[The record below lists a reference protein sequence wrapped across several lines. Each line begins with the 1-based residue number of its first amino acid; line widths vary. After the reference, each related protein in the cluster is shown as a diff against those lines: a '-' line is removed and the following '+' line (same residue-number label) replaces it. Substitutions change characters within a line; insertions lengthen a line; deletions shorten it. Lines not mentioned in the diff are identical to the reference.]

1 MLSSCLTH
9 GAAQPPTTDASFQE
23 NDCPADRPLA
33 AAARKPL
40 SINHIDTNGSHSL
53 MSQESSRLADST
65 SPYSVITLV
74 SFVLTKSKPRRQVYE
89 QTSSYCPKSP
99 VLRTLSCREAYICLC
114 PVTCMASPSDMMMN
128 HIRILLTATSHD
140 ELQQTPR
147 ARGDDGGNPK
157 RSEIKV

>member
-9 GAAQPPTTDASFQE
+9 GAAQPPTTDASSQE
-23 NDCPADRPLA
+23 KDCPADRPLA

-65 SPYSVITLV
+65 SPYSAIALV
-74 SFVLTKSKPRRQVYE
+74 SVVLTKLKPQRQVYE
-89 QTSSYCPKSP
+89 QTSSYCQQCP
-99 VLRTLSCREAYICLC
+99 LFRTLSSDAAYVCLC

-128 HIRILLTATSHD
+128 HIRILFTATSHD

-147 ARGDDGGNPK
+147 ARGDDRGNQEHW
-157 RSEIKV
+157 RIEV